1 MADAMEARP
10 PSAVQKTTFTVLGI
24 CCSSEIKLID
34 RILNHLEGIEN
45 VSVNVLAK
53 TATVVHDPAKAPAS
67 RIVSA
72 LNGAHLNA
80 GIKESGRVQIESR
93 PWPSKSV
100 VASGALLLVALC
112 SYVFPPLIWIAVL
125 SVTVGVLDMLRRAVA
140 ALRRCVLDINV
151 LMVTAVFGAIGLGD
165 YLEAASIVFLFTL
178 AEWLEAKSTNKARVS
193 LESLLNLAP
202 QTAVIAET
210 GETVHVKD
218 IMINTIVSVKAGEL
232 VPVDGAVVAG
242 ASTVDESSLTGEFMP
257 VDKEIGSNVWS
268 GTTVLTGFIKV
279 VTMAA
284 AEDSAVARMVKLVE
298 DAQNRRSNMEEFI
311 EQFAKY
317 YTPGVFLVAA
327 GTAII
332 PWILG
337 VHPLRQWIYLAL
349 VLLVIACPCALVIST
364 PVAKACGL
372 SAAAKMG
379 LIFKGGNYL
388 EALAKVKAM
397 AFDKTGT
404 LTEGA
409 FEVVEVQCWE
419 PNANIRQFLHW
430 ISSLENMSSHPMA
443 RALVEYAR
451 VRGVRPSSD
460 VRNFN
465 LIPGGIAG
473 FVDDCYVKIGNAEV
487 ALSNGWLRE
496 NELRDNEAGITISY
510 VGMVDRC
517 IGYFCLGDQLREE
530 AARAVQELKKQ
541 QIHVIVLTGDSKAAA
556 EHVQKQIGENVQV
569 EAGLSPEGKMK
580 KIAELKE
587 TWGLTAM
594 VGDGINDAPALTES
608 DVGVAMGISGSALAT
623 ETANVALM
631 SNDLRRIPEAV
642 ELARSSLRKIYE
654 NVAMSL
660 AVKLLFFGLAFGGL
674 PSLWAAVVADM
685 GTCLLVIFNSM
696 HLLHKYGGRESS
708 TCSNQVPQEQSINVD
723 EFSEPLLSSE
733 RRDQDEEAPCLC
745 CKGRSSQRER

>member
-67 RIVSA
+67 RIGLMFHRLKPVSA

-93 PWPSKSV
+93 PWPSASV

-112 SYVFPPLIWIAVL
+112 SYVFPPLIWIALL

-151 LMVTAVFGAIGLGD
+151 LMVAGQSASISFEGSVTVSNDDDDAVFGAIGLGD

-218 IMINTIVSVKAGEL
+218 IMINTIVVT
-232 VPVDGAVVAG
+232 VAV
-242 ASTVDESSLTGEFMP
+242 
-257 VDKEIGSNVWS
+257 
-268 GTTVLTGFIKV
+268 
-279 VTMAA
+279 

-419 PNANIRQFLHW
+419 PNANIGQFLHW

-451 VRGVRPSSD
+451 VRGVKPSSE

-642 ELARSSLRKIYE
+642 ELARSSLRKIYQ

-708 TCSNQVPQEQSINVD
+708 TSSSQVPQEQSINVD